1 MDKFF
6 YFLLPAQ
13 FEQVQS
19 PGNIGFIKCPW
30 VLYAC
35 PNTRTRSQV
44 DDCFDPS
51 NRYSE
56 VQAILPFDDEW
67 FRANLGLTFQEEE
80 NPLALEIEENE
91 VQGIIVL
98 EFSGRLVLGQES
110 MDFRG
115 KIKEVLEKSDWIK
128 QKWGWDTRIVLDLGK
143 LGFVDSA
150 GLGALIAARTSA
162 VSRGAGIKLANLT
175 KKLRDA
181 LTITKLVTVF
191 DVYDSVEAAVNSF
204 PAVEPA
210 KQAPP
215 AQA

>member
-1 MDKFF
+1 M
-6 YFLLPAQ
+6 
-13 FEQVQS
+13 
-19 PGNIGFIKCPW
+19 
-30 VLYAC
+30 
-35 PNTRTRSQV
+35 
-44 DDCFDPS
+44 
-51 NRYSE
+51 
-56 VQAILPFDDEW
+56 
-67 FRANLGLTFQEEE
+67 
-80 NPLALEIEENE
+80 PLQMEENE
-91 VQGIIVL
+91 IHGIIVL
-98 EFSGRLVLGQES
+98 EISGRLVLGQES

-128 QKWGWDTRIVLDLGK
+128 EKWGWETRIVLDLGK
-143 LGFVDSA
+143 LSFVDSA